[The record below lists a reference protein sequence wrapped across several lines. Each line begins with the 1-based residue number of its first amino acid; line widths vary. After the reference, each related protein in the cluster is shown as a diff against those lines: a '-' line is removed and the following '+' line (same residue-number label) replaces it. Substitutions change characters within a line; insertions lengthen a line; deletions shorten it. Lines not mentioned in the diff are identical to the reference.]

1 MKPGAAIDRVMRGV
15 GEDVRG
21 YRELCELL
29 ETQFAAAMAHDGPQ
43 LEELAARITGRVDAL
58 EARRAERVRLVH
70 ELFGAHARMATVIE
84 SLGGARR
91 QMLDAGWQSLEA
103 LVRRCKQLNERNC
116 QLLVTQHDIM
126 RRVLHGDAETYAPA

>member
-1 MKPGAAIDRVMRGV
+1 MKPCTALDRLMHGV
-15 GEDVRG
+15 GGDLRG

-43 LEELAARITGRVDAL
+43 LEELAARITDRVDVL
-58 EARRAERVRLVH
+58 EARRAERVRLVQ
-70 ELFGAHARMATVIE
+70 EMLGADARMATLIE
-84 SLGGARR
+84 SLSGPRR
-91 QMLDAGWQSLEA
+91 QMLEAGWQSLET

-126 RRVLHGDAETYAPA
+126 QRVLHGEAETYAPA